1 MYLSSHRLGDHPEQL
16 LTLLRTPGPVA
27 VIANALDA
35 APAEIRARGV
45 HDELAALRDLGLTAE
60 ELDLRDYFPDHQRLA
75 DTLAGY
81 QLVWLRGGNA
91 FVLRYA
97 LARSG
102 ADQLLAELVRRD
114 ALVWAGYSAG
124 CCVLAPSLGGLELMV
139 DPGVVR
145 DHYRA
150 EPSGRAWA
158 CWPTRSCRTT
168 GPGIPRAR
176 PPSWSLPAT
185 APTACPTE
193 RCETAKPSSSMLE
206 AAPHRRPSGGEASA
220 TQEAAS

>member
-150 EPSGRAWA
+150 EPVWEGMGLLAYA
-158 CWPTRSCRTT
+158 IVPHYRSRH
-168 GPGIPRAR
+168 PQ
-176 PPSWSLPAT
+176 S
-185 APTACPTE
+185 
-193 RCETAKPSSSMLE
+193 E
-206 AAPHRRPSGGEASA
+206 AAELV
-220 TQEAAS
+220 AARYRADGVPYRALRDGQAIVIDA